1 VAIPAALIILPVA
14 LMALAGGKRGG
25 RVGGAPPA
33 IGPWGEGDKPWPIW
47 EGREDNPETAAL
59 LQEMD
64 DYFASY
70 GGIDLNLIDAREVTL
85 LRKWGR
91 HAIPPREYWPRMA
104 ATIRYG
110 FMPIRRALKGEI
122 IITSAYRPPDYN
134 EKVKGKPGSRHQWF
148 EALDMVAPTGMANQ
162 QALLAARM
170 WLEYG
175 EKMRMGLGVYG
186 SPGSATNIH
195 IDTGSNQRTWREADY
210 WIERVQL
217 AA

>member
-1 VAIPAALIILPVA
+1 MALPVLLLLPA
-14 LMALAGGKRGG
+14 VLLAMAGGKRGG

-33 IGPWGEGDKPWPIW
+33 IGPWSGGGPPSPIW

-104 ATIRYG
+104 ATMRYG
-110 FMPIRRALKGEI
+110 FMPLRRALGGAI
-122 IITSAYRPPDYN
+122 ILTSAYRPPEYN
-134 EKVKGKPGSRHQWF
+134 EYVGGADNSRHMYF
-148 EALDMVAPTGMANQ
+148 EGLDMVAPTGMANQ
-162 QALLAARM
+162 QAMLAARM
-170 WLEYG
+170 WLQYG
-175 EKMRMGLGVYG
+175 ERMRMGLGVYG
-186 SPGSATNIH
+186 APGNATNIH
-195 IDTGSNQRTWREADY
+195 IDTGSNQRTWKQADY